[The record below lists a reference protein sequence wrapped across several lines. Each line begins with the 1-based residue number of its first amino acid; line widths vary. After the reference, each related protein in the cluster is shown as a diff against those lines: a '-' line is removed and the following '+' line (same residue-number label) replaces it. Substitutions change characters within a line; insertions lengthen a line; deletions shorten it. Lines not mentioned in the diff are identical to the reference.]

1 MCVFCCGDCL
11 SLVCTLNFRRV
22 LRLRGTAPR
31 DAGDVTAAAEEEGE
45 GGDEEGEAEHE
56 QPEKRGEED
65 GGRMDTDDCH
75 VCPGT
80 EAPPSFFPLLLFL
93 TQQ

>member
-1 MCVFCCGDCL
+1 MFCCGDCL
-11 SLVCTLNFRRV
+11 VCALNFRRV
-22 LRLRGTAPR
+22 LRLRSTEPR
-31 DAGDVTAAAEEEGE
+31 DAGDITAAAEEEE
-45 GGDEEGEAEHE
+45 GGSGEGEAEYE

-65 GGRMDTDDCH
+65 GGPMDTDDCH

-80 EAPPSFFPLLLFL
+80 EAPPSFFLLFL